1 MKFNCKLLL
10 CATFALSIVLIT
22 NNAQAQHKHKHPH
35 TKKKVIQHKKA
46 KVAHKVVHR
55 NSLGQSIKVIKRTNH
70 VIVKANRAVKKLKN
84 HTGDLSRAVHHQ
96 QYAKSLLKR
105 HKTHHAMQHTRL
117 ARKYAF
123 KAIKANMGTLNK
135 EYQFDADENNVMGEA
150 ISDAELEKSL
160 MTENPNLKFDDS
172 TISDKEMTELE
183 VLDANPADY
192 KNN

>member
-46 KVAHKVVHR
+46 KVAHKVAHR
-55 NSLGQSIKVIKRTNH
+55 KSLGQSIKVIKRTNH
-70 VIVKANRAVKKLKN
+70 VIVSANRSVKQNKN

-105 HKTHHAMQHTRL
+105 HKAHSAMQHSRL

-123 KAIKANMGTLNK
+123 KAIKANKGNLNK
-135 EYQFDADENNVMGEA
+135 EYQFDADENNVMGET
-150 ISDAELEKSL
+150 ISDDELGKQL
-160 MTENPNLKFDDS
+160 MKDKPNVKFDDT

-183 VLDANPADY
+183 ILDIDPADY